1 MKITLNLAT
10 LSLALSGAIL
20 HAQGTGGN
28 ITGQVLD
35 PTGLGVPG
43 THVTATKLE
52 TNVSTA
58 TTSSTSG
65 NYNIAVYP
73 GNFRVTAEAQGFKRY
88 LINSVTVTASS
99 TIRVDPVLELGSVT
113 ESVQVSAALLS
124 VQSEN

>member
-1 MKITLNLAT
+1 MLLRLVL
-10 LSLALSGAIL
+10 LSIAASCAIL
-20 HAQGTGGN
+20 NAQGTGGN

-43 THVTATKLE
+43 ARVTATNLE

-73 GNFRVTAEAQGFKRY
+73 ATYRVTAEAQGFKRY
-88 LINSVTVTASS
+88 LLNSVTVTASS
-99 TIRVDPVLELGSVT
+99 TIRVDPVLELGSVN

-124 VQSEN
+124 VQS